1 LAWKVLFAQFK
12 LRDSYMNFK
21 GWGRVGLESI
31 ICTICDI
38 GFGEHLRISAKI
50 EKKWNVISKLA
61 KQLLSEDEVHIS
73 AGTISNYK
81 KLKNRFLELK
91 DKEIS
96 ETDLQEFE
104 NTIDALYPEL
114 LKGADNR
121 TYWEKQMDEAN
132 KE

>member
-1 LAWKVLFAQFK
+1 MK
-12 LRDSYMNFK
+12 L
-21 GWGRVGLESI
+21 
-31 ICTICDI
+31 
-38 GFGEHLRISAKI
+38 SARM

-81 KLKNRFLELK
+81 KLKNRFVELK
-91 DKEIS
+91 DKDIS
-96 ETDLQEFE
+96 DSELREFE
-104 NTIDALYPEL
+104 NALDTIYPEL
-114 LKGADNR
+114 LKGAENR